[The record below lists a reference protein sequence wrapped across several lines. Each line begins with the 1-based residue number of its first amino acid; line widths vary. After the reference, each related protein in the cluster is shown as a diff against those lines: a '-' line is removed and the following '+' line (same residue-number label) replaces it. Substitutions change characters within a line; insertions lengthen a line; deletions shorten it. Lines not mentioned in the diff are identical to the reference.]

1 MFGLLFRH
9 TYDNMANNLTKIIA
23 GLLIAIAVLL
33 GLYAWMLGRSSPT
46 PAPVSPTFATNPVQ
60 VVVAT
65 RSLPAGQPITA
76 DALKLQPIAPAPT
89 GAFGDPA
96 MLVGRVPAKE
106 IAAASPIVAGALV
119 SGLAEDVQPGERA
132 IAVRVDE
139 TNAVGNRLRPGN
151 FVDVFLNLKREGGG
165 TMIDG
170 EVSQTQARLLLSK
183 VRVLSFGDAT
193 PGRDSGSNTN
203 SNNGQPSNAR
213 IAVLAVPTAQV
224 DALTLGEASGRLTFA
239 LRNPRDD
246 ELATQ
251 TVAMRTDNKLSPSA
265 LAAAGVSLTQLSGT
279 PRAPV
284 ASVSVPPLPSR
295 LPPAVRPSEGGGIEV
310 IRGGRSETVAY

>member
-1 MFGLLFRH
+1 
-9 TYDNMANNLTKIIA
+9 MANNLTKIIA

-33 GLYAWMLGRSSPT
+33 GIYAWMLGRSTPS
-46 PAPVSPTFATNPVQ
+46 PAPAQQTVAASSTPI
-60 VVVAT
+60 VVTT
-65 RSLPAGQPITA
+65 RVLPAGQPITA
-76 DALKLQPIAPAPT
+76 DALKIRPTAPAPA
-89 GAFGDPA
+89 GAFTDA
-96 MLVGRVPAKE
+96 SVLVGRVPAAD
-106 IAAASPIVAGALV
+106 IPASSPVVASALV

-132 IAVRVDE
+132 VAVRVDE

-165 TMIDG
+165 TMLDG

-193 PGRDSGSNTN
+193 PDHDSGNNNTA
-203 SNNGQPSNAR
+203 NNGQASGVR

-246 ELATQ
+246 ELAMQ
-251 TVAMRTDNKLSPSA
+251 TVAVRTDTKLSPSA
-265 LAAAGVSLTQLSGT
+265 LAATGISLQQLSGT
-279 PRAPV
+279 PRTPA
-284 ASVSVPPLPSR
+284 ATVSVPPLPSR
-295 LPPAVRPSEGGGIEV
+295 LPLAVRPGGG
-310 IRGGRSETVAY
+310 

>member
-1 MFGLLFRH
+1 
-9 TYDNMANNLTKIIA
+9 MANNLTKIIA

-33 GLYAWMLGRSSPT
+33 GLYAWVLGRSAPNPS
-46 PAPVSPTFATNPVQ
+46 PVSQTVAANPVP

-65 RSLPAGQPITA
+65 RPLFAGQPITA

-89 GAFGDPA
+89 GAFGDPSL
-96 MLVGRVPAKE
+96 LVGRVPAKDIPALSPI
-106 IAAASPIVAGALV
+106 IAAALV

-132 IAVRVDE
+132 VAVRVDE
-139 TNAVGNRLRPGN
+139 SNAVGNRLRPGN

-193 PGRDSGSNTN
+193 PDRDSGNNTN
-203 SNNGQPSNAR
+203 GNNGQPSSAR

-246 ELATQ
+246 DLAMQ
-251 TVAMRTDNKLSPSA
+251 TVAVRTDNKLSPSA
-265 LAAAGVSLTQLSGT
+265 LAAAGVSLTQLSGPART
-279 PRAPV
+279 PV
-284 ASVSVPPLPSR
+284 ANVNVPPLPSR
-295 LPPAVRPSEGGGIEV
+295 LPPAVRPSGGGGIEV

>member
-1 MFGLLFRH
+1 
-9 TYDNMANNLTKIIA
+9 MANNVTKIIA

-33 GLYAWMLGRSSPT
+33 GIYAWMLGRNSSSAVPAQPAATAT
-46 PAPVSPTFATNPVQ
+46 PVP
-60 VVVAT
+60 VVVAART
-65 RSLPAGQPITA
+65 LSAGQPIAA
-76 DALKLQPIAPAPT
+76 DALKIQPTAPAPA
-89 GAFGDPA
+89 GAFSDPA
-96 MLVGRVPAKE
+96 TLVGRVPARD
-106 IAAASPIVAGALV
+106 IPASTPVVSGALV
-119 SGLAEDVQPGERA
+119 SGLAEDVEPGERA

-165 TMIDG
+165 AMFDG
-170 EVSQTQARLLLSK
+170 EVSQTQARLLMSK

-193 PGRDSGSNTN
+193 PDRDSGNSTN
-203 SNNGQPSNAR
+203 GNNGQPSNAR

-224 DALTLGEASGRLTFA
+224 DALTLGEASGRLTLA

-251 TVAMRTDNKLSPSA
+251 TVAVRTDNKLSPSA
-265 LAAAGVSLTQLSGT
+265 LAAAGVSLQQLSGT
-279 PRAPV
+279 TRSAV
-284 ASVSVPPLPSR
+284 ANVNVPPLPSR
-295 LPPAVRPSEGGGIEV
+295 LPPAVRSAGNGGGGSIEV

>member
-1 MFGLLFRH
+1 
-9 TYDNMANNLTKIIA
+9 MANNLTKIIA

-33 GLYAWMLGRSSPT
+33 GIYAWMLGRGT
-46 PAPVSPTFATNPVQ
+46 QNAAPVQQTVAASPVPV
-60 VVVAT
+60 VIAT
-65 RSLPAGQPITA
+65 RVLPAGQPITA
-76 DALKLQPIAPAPT
+76 DALKIRQTAPVPT
-89 GAFGDPA
+89 GAFADPSV
-96 MLVGRVPAKE
+96 LVGRVPAAD
-106 IAAASPIVAGALV
+106 IAASSPVVAGALV

-132 IAVRVDE
+132 VAVRVDE

-165 TMIDG
+165 TMLDG
-170 EVSQTQARLLLSK
+170 EISQTQARLLLSK

-193 PGRDSGSNTN
+193 PDRDSGSTTN
-203 SNNGQPSNAR
+203 GNNGQPSGAR

-246 ELATQ
+246 ELAMQ

-265 LAAAGVSLTQLSGT
+265 LAAAGVSLQQLSGT
-279 PRAPV
+279 PRTPV
-284 ASVSVPPLPSR
+284 ANVNVPPLPSR
-295 LPPAVRPSEGGGIEV
+295 LPPAVRSVGGGGGGIEV

>member
-1 MFGLLFRH
+1 
-9 TYDNMANNLTKIIA
+9 MANNVTKIIA

-33 GLYAWMLGRSSPT
+33 GIYAWMLGRSSSSPV
-46 PAPVSPTFATNPVQ
+46 PAQPATAANPVP

-65 RSLPAGQPITA
+65 RTLSVGQPIAA
-76 DALKLQPIAPAPT
+76 DALKIQPTAPAPA
-89 GAFGDPA
+89 GAFSDPA
-96 MLVGRVPAKE
+96 TLVGRVPARD
-106 IAAASPIVAGALV
+106 IPASAPVVSSALV
-119 SGLAEDVQPGERA
+119 SGLAEDVEPGERA

-165 TMIDG
+165 AMFDG
-170 EVSQTQARLLLSK
+170 EVSQTQARLLMSRI
-183 VRVLSFGDAT
+183 RVLSFGDAT
-193 PGRDSGSNTN
+193 PDRDSGNNTN
-203 SNNGQPSNAR
+203 GNNGQPTNTR

-224 DALTLGEASGRLTFA
+224 DALTLGEASGRLTLA

-251 TVAMRTDNKLSPSA
+251 TVAVRTDNKLSPSA
-265 LAAAGVSLTQLSGT
+265 LAAVGVSLQQLSGT
-279 PRAPV
+279 SRTAV
-284 ASVSVPPLPSR
+284 ANVNVPPLPSR
-295 LPPAVRPSEGGGIEV
+295 PPLMVRSGGSGGGGGIEV

>member
-1 MFGLLFRH
+1 
-9 TYDNMANNLTKIIA
+9 MANNVTKIIA

-33 GLYAWMLGRSSPT
+33 GIYAWVLGRSASR
-46 PAPVSPTFATNPVQ
+46 PAPVQQVTTATAVPV
-60 VVVAT
+60 VIAT
-65 RSLPAGQPITA
+65 RTLPGGQPIPA
-76 DALKLQPIAPAPT
+76 DALKVQSTSPVPV
-89 GAFGDPA
+89 GAFSDPVP
-96 MLVGRVPAKE
+96 LVGRVPVRE
-106 IAAASPIVAGALV
+106 IPASAPVVADALV

-132 IAVRVDE
+132 VAVRVDE

-165 TMIDG
+165 TMLDG

-193 PGRDSGSNTN
+193 SERDSGNN
-203 SNNGQPSNAR
+203 NGGNGQPSGVR

-246 ELATQ
+246 ELAIQ
-251 TVAMRTDNKLSPSA
+251 TVAVRTDNKLSPSA
-265 LAAAGVSLTQLSGT
+265 LAAAGVSLQQLSGT
-279 PRAPV
+279 PRTPV
-284 ASVSVPPLPSR
+284 ANVNVPPLPSR
-295 LPPAVRPSEGGGIEV
+295 MLPMVRSNGGGGNIEV